1 MIKHQFNPGLIQ
13 VYTGNGKGKTTAAL
27 GLALRA
33 LGNGFTVF
41 MGQFLKGQSYG
52 ELQSVKRFRRRFV
65 IEQFG
70 TPNFV
75 AKNKINETDRRL
87 AVAGLQRLAQVIAG
101 GTYDLVILDELNV
114 ALDFSL
120 IPLAEVLKLLQ
131 QKPAHVEIVC
141 TGRHAPP
148 ELLQL
153 ADLVTEMKEI
163 KHYYRR
169 GIAARTGIEK

>member
-1 MIKHQFNPGLIQ
+1 MPKQHFNPGLIQ
-13 VYTGNGKGKTTAAL
+13 VYTGDGKGKTTAAL

-41 MGQFLKGQSYG
+41 MGQFMKGQEYG
-52 ELQSVKRFRRRFV
+52 ELRSVRRFRRRFV

-75 AKNKINETDRRL
+75 AKNKTSETDRRL
-87 AVAGLQRLAQVIAG
+87 ATAGLQRLEQVVSSG
-101 GTYDLVILDELNV
+101 ETDLVIMDEINV
-114 ALDFSL
+114 ALDFKL
-120 IPLAEVLKLLQ
+120 IPLVEVLRLLK

-141 TGRHAPP
+141 TGRHAPA
-148 ELLQL
+148 ELLQC

-163 KHYYRR
+163 KHYYHR
-169 GIAARTGIEK
+169 GVPARVGIEK